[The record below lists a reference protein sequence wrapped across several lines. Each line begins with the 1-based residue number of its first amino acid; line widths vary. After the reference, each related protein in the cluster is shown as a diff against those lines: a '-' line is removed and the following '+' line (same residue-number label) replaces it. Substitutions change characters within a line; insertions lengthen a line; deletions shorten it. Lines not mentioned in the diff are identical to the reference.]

1 MKFSRK
7 YTRLFFIIPCVL
19 IVLVLM
25 SFVFWFL
32 TPSKALNVAV
42 LDKTVPATAAD
53 SHSYLDDVSNNY
65 RKHLGLY
72 WLMDYLKIK
81 ENGETSYD
89 YTKDYYGPL
98 LNEANEIESN
108 KSLTE
113 ITQVPDL
120 LYLSDAYGVE
130 IQDDRGITGDEIN
143 VISMC
148 HSSGSTIIGEQD
160 IYGTDTESDVANQL
174 NTIFGIRQTGWV
186 GRYIYDLA
194 DMTDVPY
201 WAPDMYKNKYG
212 QEWRLQGPGILLVSS
227 DGNIIVLEEKTD
239 FDTKNLITISMNEE
253 YKKEFGKY
261 SSNYYNWFELIE
273 PDSSTEVLATYTFN
287 VNSTGAE
294 LMAEVSDKL
303 VFAAITRIKSEN
315 GNPAYYFA
323 GDFNDYVTEKQIHN
337 FVFADQFFK
346 FLSVDREGDVT
357 YFYWHFY
364 VPLMKTILKDAAD
377 NTVSNNNKQVT
388 EQFFRVNENK
398 FEINIDGSWEEFDLK
413 GFNINGEMPGNN
425 LYEYSRNFDDYSQII
440 ELAASELK
448 LNCIRTYDLLP
459 PEFYRALSEYNETV
473 SEEERI
479 YLIAGIKLPS
489 DFEIK
494 DFYNKN
500 EEINKYIE
508 QSVSAL
514 HGNGFT
520 AYSYLGES
528 TKSSYHYDVSPYI
541 IGYIIDPQLSKGDI
555 SEIYSSNMQKS
566 YTGKNISANNNPVN
580 AILAQLADNVIEF
593 NRDTYGY
600 TQPVSVRCSVDSLSG
615 ASWTSEEKYTFNP
628 SEISVSED
636 AKDLFYLSMSIKAD
650 DYALLNNEKT
660 FGTYKDES
668 GSYPYGGYVSEV
680 KKLISLPS
688 IVDSIGYSTN
698 SDMFEGNASVNGLSE
713 TEQGSSIVRALKC
726 IDKEQY
732 IGALI
737 SDLNDNWAACSE
749 EMKPFVIPYSS
760 NSLWH
765 NIADRTQTTGVLSV
779 ESVEPDEVELELNDS
794 GKMQQMQIKTNET
807 YVYLT
812 LLLKEDINYDNN
824 ELIIGIDSYQ
834 RNDGEYYYDKNFY
847 ANSLSGMEYIVKF
860 DGKRSASLYVVKS
873 YNRNSNKFVSEESYD
888 AAFDLVSVLE
898 YGDFSLS
905 NTHFY
910 QTGSV
915 LRIRIPWSM
924 LNFTDPSSL
933 LVISGGS
940 KNSLKTVATDG
951 MIFSVLIGDKSSKDT
966 AYIFPESK
974 QSAGYKIFKLSD
986 WDEEDIEYSFRAK
999 SSCTAIRRYFESL

>member
-1 MKFSRK
+1 M
-7 YTRLFFIIPCVL
+7 
-19 IVLVLM
+19 
-25 SFVFWFL
+25 
-32 TPSKALNVAV
+32 
-42 LDKTVPATAAD
+42 
-53 SHSYLDDVSNNY
+53 
-65 RKHLGLY
+65 
-72 WLMDYLKIK
+72 
-81 ENGETSYD
+81 
-89 YTKDYYGPL
+89 
-98 LNEANEIESN
+98 
-108 KSLTE
+108 
-113 ITQVPDL
+113 
-120 LYLSDAYGVE
+120 
-130 IQDDRGITGDEIN
+130 
-143 VISMC
+143 
-148 HSSGSTIIGEQD
+148 
-160 IYGTDTESDVANQL
+160 
-174 NTIFGIRQTGWV
+174 
-186 GRYIYDLA
+186 
-194 DMTDVPY
+194 
-201 WAPDMYKNKYG
+201 
-212 QEWRLQGPGILLVSS
+212 
-227 DGNIIVLEEKTD
+227 
-239 FDTKNLITISMNEE
+239 
-253 YKKEFGKY
+253 
-261 SSNYYNWFELIE
+261 
-273 PDSSTEVLATYTFN
+273 
-287 VNSTGAE
+287 
-294 LMAEVSDKL
+294 
-303 VFAAITRIKSEN
+303 
-315 GNPAYYFA
+315 
-323 GDFNDYVTEKQIHN
+323 
-337 FVFADQFFK
+337 
-346 FLSVDREGDVT
+346 
-357 YFYWHFY
+357 
-364 VPLMKTILKDAAD
+364 
-377 NTVSNNNKQVT
+377 
-388 EQFFRVNENK
+388 
-398 FEINIDGSWEEFDLK
+398 
-413 GFNINGEMPGNN
+413 
-425 LYEYSRNFDDYSQII
+425 
-440 ELAASELK
+440 
-448 LNCIRTYDLLP
+448 
-459 PEFYRALSEYNETV
+459 
-473 SEEERI
+473 
-479 YLIAGIKLPS
+479 
-489 DFEIK
+489 
-494 DFYNKN
+494 
-500 EEINKYIE
+500 
-508 QSVSAL
+508 
-514 HGNGFT
+514 
-520 AYSYLGES
+520 
-528 TKSSYHYDVSPYI
+528 
-541 IGYIIDPQLSKGDI
+541 
-555 SEIYSSNMQKS
+555 
-566 YTGKNISANNNPVN
+566 
-580 AILAQLADNVIEF
+580 
-593 NRDTYGY
+593 
-600 TQPVSVRCSVDSLSG
+600 SG